1 MPQEVLRLGVV
12 GVSYPPANRWAKGQT
27 RPAAVMADLP
37 PLEPGALMTEQG
49 NAKTL
54 YLGDFALVL
63 HSGETRHYID
73 NLQARQP
80 SVWVAML
87 AGEVQLLTVDPYEGE
102 ALAGDVERVVEALPM
117 PPQTMARIEAFV
129 AEHHIEE
136 TFYKRK
142 RRPATAPDDPR
153 APRVLS
159 DEEKWVQSR
168 GRAGHPGGKVR

>member
-1 MPQEVLRLGVV
+1 MPQQVLRLAVV
-12 GVSYPPANRWAKGQT
+12 GVRYPPANRWATGQT
-27 RPAAVMADLP
+27 RPVAVMADVP
-37 PLEPGALMTEQG
+37 ALEPGTPMTRQDGAE
-49 NAKTL
+49 TV

-80 SVWVAML
+80 SVWVAMI
-87 AGEVQLLTVDPYEGE
+87 ADKVQLLTVDPYEGE

-117 PPQTMARIEAFV
+117 PPQTAARVEEFV
-129 AEHHIEE
+129 ADHHVEE

-142 RRPATAPDDPR
+142 RKPATSPDDPR

-159 DEEKWVQSR
+159 DDEKWVQSR
-168 GRAGHPGGKVR
+168 GRAGHPGGKAR